1 MDLINLATTI
11 GYIVILVLFFIAYS
25 YIEKLERIGCPCA
38 EHPYRAFIKGFSIFA
53 IIYALIVIFVSPRV
67 IFNTFGIPGA
77 FVYAIFKIIFFV
89 LLIIYFFLVMK
100 YTDYLIREKCKCSE
114 DARREAIYY
123 WSIIE
128 IIFITI
134 IIILPLLQILAATM
148 MVLVITSVNYA
159 KNNSNHIQEV
169 VMNPIKSIKSVPAS
183 LKASAKAA
191 SKLMKKRR

>member
-1 MDLINLATTI
+1 MDLINLARII

-38 EHPYRAFIKGFSIFA
+38 DHPHRAFIKGFSIFA
-53 IIYALIVIFVSPRV
+53 MIYSLVVIFISPKV

-77 FVYAIFKIIFFV
+77 FVYNIFKVVFFV
-89 LLIIYFFLVMK
+89 LLILYFFITMR

-134 IIILPLLQILAATM
+134 LIILPLVQLLAVTM
-148 MVLVITSVNYA
+148 MVLVVTSINYA
-159 KNNSNHIQEV
+159 KNNSNHVHDI
-169 VMNPIKSIKSVPAS
+169 VMNPVKSIKNVPSS

-191 SKLMKKRR
+191 SKLLKKRR